1 MAKLSPM
8 MEQFFEIKNRYKD
21 YILFYRVG
29 DFYEMF
35 FDDAVTAS
43 RVLQLTLTGK
53 DCGMEERAPMCGVP
67 FHSYENYAAKLV
79 ANGYKVGIC
88 EQVEDPQQAKGLVRR
103 DVVKVITPGTVTQSS
118 MLEDSRNNYLACIA
132 AGEQRTALAFA
143 DISTGDIEMTTLENA
158 DAKAIINELGRFS
171 PSEILVNQN
180 GDAMREVLDYAR
192 EKIGSLVTTLEHSE
206 DSGRK
211 DALTSHFRVA
221 DIATLGI
228 PDNEESINCLYYLLA
243 YISETQKC
251 DIGYLDKLKFFQPEQ
266 YMELDAATRRNLELT
281 ESIRRS
287 DKKGTLFHV
296 LNKTKSAAG
305 SRLLRAYLERPL
317 ISISD
322 INKRLA
328 AVEELKSNVML
339 RDELRELLGKTYD
352 MERLMTRVMLGTCNA
367 RDISALGQ
375 TFGLF
380 PAFKKILGSFN
391 AGLLKE
397 ANRNLS
403 DMDALYQLISA
414 AIGDNLPLTIREGG
428 IIRDGYDTE
437 VDEYRTLSKDS
448 RQIMFDWEAKEREAT
463 GIKSLKIS
471 YNKVFGYYIEV
482 TKLYNDLVP
491 DRYIRK
497 QTLVNCERY
506 ITEDLKNLETKILY
520 ANQRCQSREYEIFCQ
535 VRSTVGEH
543 LKEIQQAASALA
555 TLDVLSSFAQV
566 AQDNNYVNPVVDESD
581 EIHIVDGRHPVVENV
596 AKGTLFV
603 PNDTLLNQAD
613 QRLALI
619 TGPNMAGKSTY
630 MRQVA
635 VITLMAQIGSFVPA
649 KSAHIGIVDKIFTR
663 VGASDDLS
671 SGQSTFMVEMTEVAH
686 ILDHATSSSLLIFD
700 EIGRGTST
708 YDGMSIARAVMEYV
722 NDPKKL
728 GAKTLFATHYHELC
742 ELGDR
747 GTGIVNYN
755 IAVKKRGDDI
765 IFLRKIVPGGA
776 DESYGIEV
784 AALAGVRPEVV
795 KNAKRILREILKE
808 LDQGEKRPARVAA
821 PIQEDEPQISLSYM
835 EQCAIVERLK
845 GLDVT
850 TLTPIETMGILYE
863 LAQKA
868 KEL

>member
-1 MAKLSPM
+1 MGKLSPM

-35 FDDAVTAS
+35 FDDAEAAS
-43 RVLQLTLTGK
+43 RELQLTLTGK
-53 DCGMEERAPMCGVP
+53 DCGLAERAPMCGVP
-67 FHSYENYAAKLV
+67 FHSYESYAAKLV
-79 ANGYKVGIC
+79 ANGYKVAIC
-88 EQVEDPQQAKGLVRR
+88 EQVEDPKNAKGLVRR

-118 MLEDSRNNYLACIA
+118 MLEDDKNNYLACVF
-132 AGEQRTALAFA
+132 AGEACTALAFA
-143 DISTGDIEMTTLENA
+143 DISTGDIEMTVLKNA
-158 DAKAIINELGRFS
+158 DPQAIINELVRFS
-171 PSEILVNQN
+171 PSEMLINERGRYQ
-180 GDAMREVLDYAR
+180 DAIEYAEER
-192 EKIGSLVTTLEHSE
+192 LGTLVT
-206 DSGRK
+206 
-211 DALTSHFRVA
+211 ALTADENRGRETALMTHFHVNDLRKL
-221 DIATLGI
+221 DI
-228 PDNEESINCLYYLLA
+228 PDEEEAIACLYYLLA

-251 DIGYLDKLKFFQPEQ
+251 DIGYLDKLKVFQPEQ

-281 ESIRRS
+281 ECIRRT
-287 DKKGTLFHV
+287 DKKGTLFYV
-296 LNKTKSAAG
+296 LNKTKTSAG
-305 SRLLRAYLERPL
+305 SRLLRTYLERPL
-317 ISISD
+317 VNIHD
-322 INKRLA
+322 INRRLT
-328 AVEELKSNVML
+328 AVEELKSNVMY
-339 RDELRELLGKTYD
+339 RDDLRELLKKTYD
-352 MERLMTRVMLGTCNA
+352 IERLMTRVMLGTCNA

-375 TFGLF
+375 TFELF
-380 PAFKKILGSFN
+380 PAIKEILANFN
-391 AGLLKE
+391 AGLLRD
-397 ANRNLS
+397 ANNKLS
-403 DMDALYQLISA
+403 DMNDLYDLISA
-414 AIGDNLPLTIREGG
+414 AIDDKLPLTIKEGN
-428 IIRDGYDTE
+428 IIRTGYDAE
-437 VDEYRTLSKDS
+437 VDECRALANDS
-448 RQIMFDWEAKEREAT
+448 VRILRECEAEEREKT

-482 TKLYNDLVP
+482 TKLYYDLVP
-491 DRYIRK
+491 EHYIRK

-506 ITEDLKNLETKILY
+506 ITEDLKKLETKILY
-520 ANQRCQSREYEIFCQ
+520 ATQRCQAREYELFCQ
-535 VRSTVGEH
+535 IREKVGERF
-543 LKEIQQAASALA
+543 KEIQAAASALA
-555 TLDVLSSFAQV
+555 VLDVLASLAQV
-566 AQDNNYVNPVVDESD
+566 AQENNYVNPVVDESD
-581 EIHIVDGRHPVVENV
+581 EIQIIEGRHPVVESV
-596 AKGTLFV
+596 AKNTLFV
-603 PNDTLLNQAD
+603 PNDTQLD
-613 QRLALI
+613 QGDHRLALI

-686 ILDHATSSSLLIFD
+686 ILDHATPSSLLIFD

-722 NDPKKL
+722 NNPKKL

-742 ELGDR
+742 ALGDQ

-784 AALAGVRPEVV
+784 AALAGVRAEVV
-795 KNAKRILREILKE
+795 KNAKKILQEIDKSE
-808 LDQGEKRPARVAA
+808 GRPVRPQKTVVE
-821 PIQEDEPQISLSYM
+821 EDAQISLSYM
-835 EQCAIVERLK
+835 EQNAIINRLK
-845 GLDVT
+845 ELDVT

>member
-1 MAKLSPM
+1 MGKLSPM

-35 FDDAVTAS
+35 FDDAIAAS
-43 RVLQLTLTGK
+43 RELQLTLTGK
-53 DCGMEERAPMCGVP
+53 DCGLEERAPMCGVP

-79 ANGYKVGIC
+79 ANGYKVAIC
-88 EQVEDPQQAKGLVRR
+88 EQVEDPKNAKGLVRR
-103 DVVKVITPGTVTQSS
+103 DVIKVITPGTVTQSS
-118 MLEDSRNNYLACIA
+118 MLDDSKNNYLACIY
-132 AGEQRTALAFA
+132 GDMNRVALAFA
-143 DISTGDIEMTTLENA
+143 DISTGDIEMTVLENA
-158 DAKAIINELGRFS
+158 DNKEIINELGRFS
-171 PSEILVNQN
+171 PSEVLISEQTF
-180 GDAMREVLDYAR
+180 DRSDVLDYAR
-192 EKIGSLVTTLEHSE
+192 ERLGALVTRLEAEENSQREQALLEHFHAVDL
-206 DSGRK
+206 DS
-211 DALTSHFRVA
+211 
-221 DIATLGI
+221 LGV
-228 PDNEESINCLYYLLA
+228 PRNDEAVSCLYYLLA

-251 DIGYLDKLKFFQPEQ
+251 DIGYLDKLKVFQPEQ
-266 YMELDAATRRNLELT
+266 YMELDASTRRNLELT

-287 DKKGTLFHV
+287 DKKGTLFYV
-296 LNKTKSAAG
+296 LNQTKTSAGA
-305 SRLLRAYLERPL
+305 RLLRTYLERPL
-317 ISISD
+317 VNITE
-322 INKRLA
+322 INRRLA
-328 AVEELKSNVML
+328 AVEELKNNVMQ
-339 RDELRELLGKTYD
+339 RDELRQLLSKTYD

-367 RDISALGQ
+367 RDLNALGQ
-375 TFGLF
+375 TFGMF
-380 PAFKKILGSFN
+380 PEIKAALAGFN
-391 AGLLKE
+391 AGILRQV
-397 ANRNLS
+397 NSDLS
-403 DMDALYQLISA
+403 DMEDLHTLISS
-414 AIGDNLPLTIREGG
+414 AIADEPPLTIREGD
-428 IIRDGYDTE
+428 IIRNGYDAE
-437 VDEYRTLSKDS
+437 VDECRKMTKDS
-448 RQIMFDWEAKEREAT
+448 ERIMCEWEAEEKEKT

-482 TKLYNDLVP
+482 TKLYYDLVP
-491 DRYIRK
+491 EHYIRK

-506 ITEDLKNLETKILY
+506 ITEELKNLETKILY
-520 ANQRCQSREYEIFCQ
+520 ANQRCQSREYELFCE
-535 VRSTVGEH
+535 VRNTVGKR
-543 LKEIQQAASALA
+543 LKEIQRAASALA
-555 TLDVLSSFAQV
+555 VLDVLCSFAQV

-581 EIHIVDGRHPVVENV
+581 EIHIVDGRHPVVESV
-596 AKGTLFV
+596 SKGNLFV
-603 PNDTLLNQAD
+603 PNDTLLNQND

-635 VITLMAQIGSFVPA
+635 VIVLMAQIGCFVPA

-686 ILDHATSSSLLIFD
+686 ILDHATPSSLLIFD

-722 NDPKKL
+722 NDPRKL

-742 ELGDR
+742 ALGDQ

-765 IFLRKIVPGGA
+765 IFLRKIVAGGA

-784 AALAGVRPEVV
+784 AALAGVRTDVV
-795 KNAKRILREILKE
+795 KRAKKILQEIDKSVE
-808 LDQGEKRPARVAA
+808 MPARPVQK
-821 PIQEDEPQISLSYM
+821 IEEEPQISLGYM
-835 EQCAIVERLK
+835 EQCAIIERLK

>member
-1 MAKLSPM
+1 

-43 RVLQLTLTGK
+43 RELQLTLTGK
-53 DCGMEERAPMCGVP
+53 DCGMTERAPMCGVP

-79 ANGYKVGIC
+79 ANGYKVAIC
-88 EQVEDPQQAKGLVRR
+88 EQVEDPKSTKGLVRR
-103 DVVKVITPGTVTQSS
+103 DVIKVITPGTVTQSS
-118 MLEDSRNNYLACIA
+118 MLDDSKNNYLACIIS
-132 AGEQRTALAFA
+132 GQSRTALAFA
-143 DISTGDIEMTTLENA
+143 DISTGDIEMTVLENA
-158 DAKAIINELGRFS
+158 DNKAIINELGRFS
-171 PSEILVNQN
+171 PSEVLISEYS
-180 GDAMREVLDYAR
+180 GERREVLDYVR
-192 EKIGSLVTTLEHSE
+192 ERLGALVTRLEPTE
-206 DSGRK
+206 NSGREA
-211 DALTSHFRVA
+211 ALMSHFRVT
-221 DIATLGI
+221 DLKGLGI
-228 PDNEESINCLYYLLA
+228 PDNEESIACLYYLLT

-251 DIGYLDKLKFFQPEQ
+251 DIGYLDKLKVFQPDQ

-281 ESIRRS
+281 DSIRRS
-287 DKKGTLFHV
+287 DKKGTLFYV
-296 LNKTKSAAG
+296 LNKTKTSAG
-305 SRLLRAYLERPL
+305 SRLLRAFLERPL
-317 ISISD
+317 VN
-322 INKRLA
+322 INEINRRLI
-328 AVEELKSNVML
+328 AVEELKNNMMQ
-339 RDELRELLGKTYD
+339 RDELRLLLSKTYD

-367 RDISALGQ
+367 RDLNALGQ

-380 PAFKKILGSFN
+380 PAIKELLGRFN
-391 AGLLKE
+391 TSLLRE
-397 ANRNLS
+397 ANNKLSNLN
-403 DMDALYQLISA
+403 DLHLLIA
-414 AIGDNLPLTIREGG
+414 EAIDDEPPLTIREGK
-428 IIRDGYDTE
+428 IIRRGYDPE
-437 VDEYRTLSKDS
+437 VDECRALTEDS
-448 RQIMFDWEAKEREAT
+448 ERIMCEWEAEEKEKT

-482 TKLYNDLVP
+482 TKLYYDLVP
-491 DRYIRK
+491 DYYIRK
-497 QTLVNCERY
+497 QTLVNCERF
-506 ITEDLKNLETKILY
+506 ITEDLKKLETKILY
-520 ANQRCQSREYEIFCQ
+520 ANQRCQAREYELFCQ
-535 VRSTVGEH
+535 VRNAVGER

-555 TLDVLSSFAQV
+555 LLDVLCSFAQV

-581 EIHIVDGRHPVVENV
+581 EIHILEGRHPVVESVSKNS
-596 AKGTLFV
+596 LFV

-635 VITLMAQIGSFVPA
+635 VIVLMAQIGSFVPA
-649 KSAHIGIVDKIFTR
+649 QSAHIGIVDKIFTR

-742 ELGDR
+742 ALGDQ

-784 AALAGVRPEVV
+784 AALAGVRAEVV
-795 KNAKRILREILKE
+795 KRAKKILQEIDKNE
-808 LDQGEKRPARVAA
+808 DRPQRQIPLV
-821 PIQEDEPQISLSYM
+821 QEEEPQISLGFM
-835 EQCAIVERLK
+835 EQCAIIDRLK
-845 GLDVT
+845 ELDVT

>member
-1 MAKLSPM
+1 MGKLSPM

-35 FDDAVTAS
+35 FDDAVAAS
-43 RVLQLTLTGK
+43 RELQLTLTGK

-79 ANGYKVGIC
+79 ANGFKVAIC
-88 EQVEDPQQAKGLVRR
+88 EQVEDPKNAKGLVRR
-103 DVVKVITPGTVTQSS
+103 DVIKVITPGTVTQSS
-118 MLEDSRNNYLACIA
+118 MLEDDKNNYLACIY
-132 AGEQRTALAFA
+132 AGESCTALAFA
-143 DISTGDIEMTTLENA
+143 DISTGDIEMTVLQNA
-158 DAKAIINELGRFS
+158 DEKAVINELVRFS
-171 PSEILVNQN
+171 PSEMLITAGAKLKE
-180 GDAMREVLDYAR
+180 AADYAR
-192 EKIGSLVTTLEHSE
+192 EHLGTLVTTLEGE
-206 DSGRK
+206 ENTGREA
-211 DALTSHFRVA
+211 ALMAHFRVNSLQK
-221 DIATLGI
+221 LGI
-228 PDNEESINCLYYLLA
+228 PEKEESIACLYYLLA

-251 DIGYLDKLKFFQPEQ
+251 DIGYLDKLKVFQPEQ

-281 ESIRRS
+281 ESIRRT
-287 DKKGTLFHV
+287 DKKGTLFYV
-296 LNKTKSAAG
+296 LNKTKTSAG
-305 SRLLRAYLERPL
+305 SRLLRAFLERPL
-317 ISISD
+317 VNIHD
-322 INKRLA
+322 INRRLA
-328 AVEELKSNVML
+328 AVEELKSNVMD
-339 RDELRELLGKTYD
+339 RDELRLLLNRTYD

-375 TFGLF
+375 TFELF
-380 PAFKKILGSFN
+380 PEIKAVLENFN
-391 AGLLKE
+391 AGLLRE
-397 ANRNLS
+397 ANSKLS
-403 DMDALYQLISA
+403 NMQDLHELISS
-414 AIGDNLPLTIREGG
+414 AIGDELPLTIREGG
-428 IIRDGYDTE
+428 IIRDGYDAE
-437 VDEYRTLSKDS
+437 VDECRALAKDS
-448 RQIMFDWEAKEREAT
+448 ERILRECEAEEREKT

-482 TKLYNDLVP
+482 TKLYYDLVP
-491 DRYIRK
+491 EHYIRK
-497 QTLVNCERY
+497 QTLVNCERF
-506 ITEDLKNLETKILY
+506 ITEDLKKLETKILY
-520 ANQRCQSREYEIFCQ
+520 ATQRCQAREYELFCQ
-535 VRSTVGEH
+535 VRNKVGER
-543 LKEIQQAASALA
+543 LKEIQNAATALA
-555 TLDVLSSFAQV
+555 MLDVLASFAQV

-581 EIHIVDGRHPVVENV
+581 EIHIVEGRHPVVESV
-596 AKGTLFV
+596 AKNTLFV
-603 PNDTLLNQAD
+603 PNDTLLNQAEN
-613 QRLALI
+613 RLALI

-635 VITLMAQIGSFVPA
+635 VITLMAQIGCFVPA

-742 ELGDR
+742 ALGDQ

-776 DESYGIEV
+776 DQSYGIEV
-784 AALAGVRPEVV
+784 AALAGVRNEVV
-795 KNAKRILREILKE
+795 KRAKKILQEIDKSE
-808 LDQGEKRPARVAA
+808 GRPARPA
-821 PIQEDEPQISLSYM
+821 PSQVEEEEPQISMGYM
-835 EQCAIVERLK
+835 EQCAIIDRLK

>member
-1 MAKLSPM
+1 MSKLSPM

-35 FDDAVTAS
+35 FDDAIAAS
-43 RVLQLTLTGK
+43 RELQLTLTGK
-53 DCGMEERAPMCGVP
+53 DCGMKERAPMCGVP

-79 ANGYKVGIC
+79 ANGYKVAIC
-88 EQVEDPQQAKGLVRR
+88 EQVEDPKNAKGLVRR
-103 DVVKVITPGTVTQSS
+103 DVIKVITPGTVTQSS
-118 MLEDSRNNYLACIA
+118 MLDENKNNYLACVFFGIS
-132 AGEQRTALAFA
+132 RISLAFA
-143 DISTGDIEMTTLENA
+143 DISTGDIELTVLENA
-158 DAKAIINELGRFS
+158 NIQELINELGRFA
-171 PSEILVNQN
+171 PSEILISEQA
-180 GDAMREVLDYAR
+180 GEHPEILDYAR
-192 EKIGSLVTTLEHSE
+192 ERLGALVTRLECTNVPE
-206 DSGRK
+206 KEQALK
-211 DALTSHFRVA
+211 DHFRVN
-221 DIATLGI
+221 DLQDLGVT
-228 PDNEESINCLYYLLA
+228 DTQESVSCLYYLLA

-251 DIGYLDKLKFFQPEQ
+251 DISYLDKLKVFRPEQ
-266 YMELDAATRRNLELT
+266 YMELDASTRRNLELT
-281 ESIRRS
+281 DSIRRS
-287 DKKGTLFHV
+287 DKRGTLYHV
-296 LNKTKSAAG
+296 LNRTKTCAG
-305 SRLLRAYLERPL
+305 ARLLRAYLERPL
-317 ISISD
+317 VNLVE
-322 INKRLA
+322 INRRLT
-328 AVEELKSNVML
+328 AVDELKNQVMK
-339 RDELRELLGKTYD
+339 RDELRELLSKTYD
-352 MERLMTRVMLGTCNA
+352 IERLMTRVMLGTCNA
-367 RDISALGQ
+367 RDLNALGQ
-375 TFGLF
+375 TFGLL
-380 PAFKKILGSFN
+380 PAIKGILSDFG
-391 AGLLKE
+391 AGLLRE
-397 ANRNLS
+397 ANNSLA
-403 DMDALYQLISA
+403 DVDNLYQLISR
-414 AIGDNLPLTIREGG
+414 AIDDNPPLTVREGG
-428 IIRDGYDTE
+428 IIRKGYDE
-437 VDEYRTLSKDS
+437 IVDECRAMTEDS
-448 RQIMFDWEAKEREAT
+448 QRIMAEWEAVEKEKT

-482 TKLYNDLVP
+482 TKLYYDLVP
-491 DRYIRK
+491 EHYIRK

-506 ITEDLKNLETKILY
+506 ITEELKELETKILY
-520 ANQRCQSREYEIFCQ
+520 ANQRCQSREYELFCE
-535 VRSTVGEH
+535 VRNTVGER
-543 LKEIQQAASALA
+543 LKDIQKIAAAISQ
-555 TLDVLSSFAQV
+555 LDVLCSFAQV

-596 AKGTLFV
+596 SKNALFV
-603 PNDTLLNQAD
+603 PNDTLLNQSD

-635 VITLMAQIGSFVPA
+635 VITLMAQIGCFVPA

-728 GAKTLFATHYHELC
+728 GAKTMFATHYHELC
-742 ELGDR
+742 ALGDQNN
-747 GTGIVNYN
+747 GIVNYN

-784 AALAGVRPEVV
+784 AALAGVRSEVV
-795 KNAKRILREILKE
+795 KRAKKILQEIDKETVREVRTVPQTTE
-808 LDQGEKRPARVAA
+808 E
-821 PIQEDEPQISLSYM
+821 EPQISLGYM
-835 EQCAIVERLK
+835 EQCAIIEQLK

-863 LAQKA
+863 LAKKA

>member
-43 RVLQLTLTGK
+43 RELQLTLTGK
-53 DCGMEERAPMCGVP
+53 DCGMSERAPMCGVP
-67 FHSYENYAAKLV
+67 FHSYESYAAKLV

-88 EQVEDPQQAKGLVRR
+88 EQVEDPKNAKGLVRR
-103 DVVKVITPGTVTQSS
+103 DVIKVITPGTVTQSS
-118 MLEDSRNNYLACIA
+118 MLDEGRNNYLACLIG
-132 AGEQRTALAFA
+132 GEERVALCFA
-143 DISTGDIEMTTLENA
+143 DISTGDIELTLLDHPDN
-158 DAKAIINELGRFS
+158 KALINELGRFS
-171 PSEILVNQN
+171 PSEVLVSEESC
-180 GDAMREVLDYAR
+180 GRKEVTDYAKER
-192 EKIGSLVTTLEHSE
+192 LGALVTDLGPIEE
-206 DSGRK
+206 QDF
-211 DALTSHFRVA
+211 APAVLQHFHA
-221 DIATLGI
+221 ATLDELGL
-228 PDNEESINCLYYLLA
+228 PNRKESVCCLFYLLS
-243 YISETQKC
+243 YISDTQKS
-251 DIGYLDKLKFFQPEQ
+251 DIGYLDKLHVFYPEQ

-281 ESIRRS
+281 ESIRRG
-287 DKKGTLFHV
+287 DKKGTLFSV
-296 LNKTKSAAG
+296 LNKTKTSAG
-305 SRLLRAYLERPL
+305 SRLLRTYLERPL
-317 ISISD
+317 VQIGE
-322 INKRLA
+322 INRRLS
-328 AVEELKSNVML
+328 AVEELKSNMML

-352 MERLMTRVMLGTCNA
+352 MERLMTRVMLNTCNA
-367 RDISALGQ
+367 RDLNALGQ
-375 TFGLF
+375 TFGMF
-380 PAFKKILGSFN
+380 PQIKNVLKSFK
-391 AGLLKE
+391 AGMLCE
-397 ANRNLS
+397 ADRNLS
-403 DMDALYQLISA
+403 DMEDLHQLIESA
-414 AIGDNLPLTIREGG
+414 ICDDPPLTIREGN
-428 IIRDGYDTE
+428 IIRDGYDAE
-437 VDEYRTLSKDS
+437 VDECRAMTKDS
-448 RQIMFDWEAKEREAT
+448 EKIMFDWEAEERERT

-482 TKLYNDLVP
+482 TKLYYDLVP
-491 DRYIRK
+491 ETYIRK

-520 ANQRCQSREYEIFCQ
+520 ANQRCQSREYELFCD
-535 VRSTVGEH
+535 VRSKVGAR
-543 LKEIQQAASALA
+543 LKEIQRAATALA
-555 TLDVLSSFAQV
+555 TLDVLCSFAQV
-566 AQDNNYVNPVVDESD
+566 AQENNYAHPIVDESD
-581 EIHIVDGRHPVVENV
+581 EIHIVDGRHPVVESVMKN
-596 AKGTLFV
+596 TLFV
-603 PNDTLLNQAD
+603 PNDTLLNQND
-613 QRLALI
+613 QRLSLI

-722 NDPKKL
+722 SDAKKL

-742 ELGDR
+742 ALATPDN
-747 GTGIVNYN
+747 GIVNYN

-765 IFLRKIVPGGA
+765 IFLRKIIPGGA
-776 DESYGIEV
+776 DRSYGIEV

-795 KNAKRILREILKE
+795 KRAKKILQEI
-808 LDQGEKRPARVAA
+808 DNGGVAVAPAA
-821 PIQEDEPQISLSYM
+821 PKEYEQEDQISLGYM
-835 EQCAIVERLK
+835 EQCAIIDRLK
-845 GLDVT
+845 ELDVS

-863 LAQKA
+863 LTQKA

>member
-1 MAKLSPM
+1 MGKLSPM

-35 FDDAVTAS
+35 FDDAIAAS
-43 RVLQLTLTGK
+43 RELQLTLTGK
-53 DCGMEERAPMCGVP
+53 DCGLEERAPMCGVP

-79 ANGYKVGIC
+79 ANGFKVAIC
-88 EQVEDPQQAKGLVRR
+88 EQVEDPKNAKGLVRR
-103 DVVKVITPGTVTQSS
+103 DVIKVITPGTVTQSS
-118 MLEDSRNNYLACIA
+118 MLEDDKNNYLACIY
-132 AGEQRTALAFA
+132 AGDSCTALAFA
-143 DISTGDIEMTTLENA
+143 DISTGDIEMTVLQNA
-158 DAKAIINELGRFS
+158 DEKAIINELVRFS
-171 PSEILVNQN
+171 PSEMLVSA
-180 GDAMREVLDYAR
+180 GGKLKEAADYAR
-192 EKIGSLVTTLEHSE
+192 ERLGTLVTALEGGE
-206 DSGRK
+206 NTGREA
-211 DALTSHFRVA
+211 ALMAHFRVNSLQK
-221 DIATLGI
+221 LGV
-228 PDNEESINCLYYLLA
+228 PENEESIACLYYLLA

-251 DIGYLDKLKFFQPEQ
+251 DIGYLDKLKVFQPEQ

-281 ESIRRS
+281 ESIRRT

-296 LNKTKSAAG
+296 LNKTKTSAG
-305 SRLLRAYLERPL
+305 SRLLRAFLERPL
-317 ISISD
+317 VNIHD
-322 INKRLA
+322 INRRLA
-328 AVEELKSNVML
+328 AVEELKSNVMD
-339 RDELRELLGKTYD
+339 RDELRQLLNRTYD

-367 RDISALGQ
+367 RDISALGH
-375 TFGLF
+375 TFELF
-380 PAFKKILGSFN
+380 PEIKAVLGNFN
-391 AGLLKE
+391 AGLLRE
-397 ANRNLS
+397 ANSKLS
-403 DMDALYQLISA
+403 NMQDLHELISS
-414 AIGDNLPLTIREGG
+414 AIGDELPLTVREGG
-428 IIRDGYDTE
+428 IIRDGYDAE
-437 VDEYRTLSKDS
+437 VDECRALAKDS
-448 RQIMFDWEAKEREAT
+448 ERILRECEAEEREKT

-482 TKLYNDLVP
+482 TKLYYDLVP
-491 DRYIRK
+491 EHYIRK
-497 QTLVNCERY
+497 QTLVNCERF
-506 ITEDLKNLETKILY
+506 ITEDLKKLETKILY
-520 ANQRCQSREYEIFCQ
+520 ATQRCQAREYELFCQ
-535 VRSTVGEH
+535 VRNKVGER
-543 LKEIQQAASALA
+543 LKEIQNAATALA
-555 TLDVLSSFAQV
+555 MLDVLASFAQV

-581 EIHIVDGRHPVVENV
+581 EIHIVEGRHPVVESV
-596 AKGTLFV
+596 AKSTLFV

-613 QRLALI
+613 NRLALI

-635 VITLMAQIGSFVPA
+635 VITLMAQIGCFVPA

-742 ELGDR
+742 ALGDQ

-784 AALAGVRPEVV
+784 AALAGVRNEVV
-795 KNAKRILREILKE
+795 KRAKKILQEIDKSE
-808 LDQGEKRPARVAA
+808 GRPVRPVTTQA
-821 PIQEDEPQISLSYM
+821 EEEEPQISMGYM
-835 EQCAIVERLK
+835 EQCAIIDRLK
-845 GLDVT
+845 SLDVT

>member
-43 RVLQLTLTGK
+43 RELQLTLTGK

-79 ANGYKVGIC
+79 AKGYKVGIC
-88 EQVEDPQQAKGLVRR
+88 EQVEDPKNAKGLVRR
-103 DVVKVITPGTVTQSS
+103 DVIKVITPGTVTQSS
-118 MLEDSRNNYLACIA
+118 MLDESRNNYLACIF
-132 AGEQRTALAFA
+132 GGDERVALSFA
-143 DISTGDIEMTTLENA
+143 DISTGDIELTVLERPDN
-158 DAKAIINELGRFS
+158 KAIINELGRFS
-171 PSEILVNQN
+171 PSEVLINSASFGRQEVT
-180 GDAMREVLDYAR
+180 DFVRERL
-192 EKIGSLVTTLEHSE
+192 GSLITHLETTDHQDYEEPLKEHFGVA
-206 DSGRK
+206 DL
-211 DALTSHFRVA
+211 DALG
-221 DIATLGI
+221 L
-228 PDNEESINCLYYLLA
+228 PDHQESACCLFYLLA
-243 YISETQKC
+243 YISETQKS
-251 DIGYLDKLKFFQPEQ
+251 DIGYLDKLHVFRPEQ
-266 YMELDAATRRNLELT
+266 YMELDASTRRNLELT
-281 ESIRRS
+281 ETIRRG
-287 DKKGTLFHV
+287 DKKGTLFAV
-296 LNKTKSAAG
+296 LNQTKTSAG

-317 ISISD
+317 VQ
-322 INKRLA
+322 INEINRRLT
-328 AVEELKSNVML
+328 AVDELKNNMIQ

-352 MERLMTRVMLGTCNA
+352 MERLMTRVMLNTCNA
-367 RDISALGQ
+367 RDLNALGQ
-375 TFGLF
+375 TFGMF
-380 PAFKKILGSFN
+380 PQIKAILKNFN
-391 AGLLKE
+391 AGLLRE
-397 ANRNLS
+397 VERNLS
-403 DMDALYQLISA
+403 DMEDLHQLISN
-414 AIGDNLPLTIREGG
+414 AIGDEPPLTIREGG
-428 IIRDGYDTE
+428 IIRNGYDSE
-437 VDEYRTLSKDS
+437 VDECRALTQDS
-448 RQIMFDWEAKEREAT
+448 EKVMFDWEAVERERT

-491 DRYIRK
+491 ENYIRK

-506 ITEDLKNLETKILY
+506 ITEELKDLETKILY
-520 ANQRCQSREYEIFCQ
+520 ANQRCQSREYELFCD
-535 VRSTVGEH
+535 VRNKVGAR
-543 LKEIQQAASALA
+543 LKEIQAAATAIA
-555 TLDVLSSFAQV
+555 TLDVLASFAQV
-566 AQDNNYVNPVVDESD
+566 AHENGYVQPIVDESD
-581 EIHIVDGRHPVVENV
+581 EIRITDGRHPVVESVVKN
-596 AKGTLFV
+596 TLFV
-603 PNDTLLNQAD
+603 PNDTLLNQND
-613 QRLALI
+613 HRLALI

-686 ILDHATSSSLLIFD
+686 ILDHATPQSLLIFD

-722 NDPKKL
+722 SNAKKL

-742 ELGDR
+742 ALANDEN
-747 GTGIVNYN
+747 GIVNYN

-765 IFLRKIVPGGA
+765 IFLRKIIPGGA
-776 DESYGIEV
+776 DRSYGIEV

-795 KNAKRILREILKE
+795 KRAKQILQEI
-808 LDQGEKRPARVAA
+808 DQGGISSAVPTAQ
-821 PIQEDEPQISLSYM
+821 PIAEQEDQISLGYM
-835 EQCAIVERLK
+835 EQCAIMERLK
-845 GLDVT
+845 ALDVS

-863 LAQKA
+863 LTQKA